1 MRGAAVTLASGLLAL
16 LIMLAG
22 FVLAGRILEAAN
34 HLQLNRPYYRVTR
47 IVK

>member
-1 MRGAAVTLASGLLAL
+1 VRGAAVTLASGLLAL

-22 FVLAGRILEAAN
+22 FVLAGRILAAAN
-34 HLQLNRPYYRVTR
+34 HLQLNRPYYRFTR